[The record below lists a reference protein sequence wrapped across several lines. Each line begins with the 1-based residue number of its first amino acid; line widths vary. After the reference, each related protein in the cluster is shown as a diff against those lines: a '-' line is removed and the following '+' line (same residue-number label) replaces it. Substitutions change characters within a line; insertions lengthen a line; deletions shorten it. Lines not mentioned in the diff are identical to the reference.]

1 MEKTIS
7 KNKKTDLNE
16 GINLNEILERESN
29 LYLFIKRSID
39 IICSLAGIIVLSP
52 IFLIVSILIKIE
64 DPKGRIIFCQE
75 RNGQHPKTFK
85 MYKFRSMVHNAEE
98 LLKHLQEQNEQTGP
112 AFKMTDDPRITK
124 VGKFIRKTSLDEL
137 PQLFNVLKGDMSLVG
152 PRPPIPREVE
162 QYNSYQ
168 KQRLLVKPG
177 LTCIWQVSGRNNI
190 GFDEWVEMDLE
201 YIKNYNEW
209 MNNPY
214 FDDETKQELKAI
226 QNDEKEIE
234 DRFYKE
240 LEFGTGGL
248 RGVIGYG
255 TNRINKYTV
264 RKATFGLCNYILKKC
279 KEYGQK
285 RGVVIA
291 YDSRHK
297 SKEFCIEAAKTLA
310 ACGIKAYIYDSLR
323 STPQLSFSVRYLNC
337 VAGIVITASHNPPE
351 YNGYKVYWSD
361 GGQVCPDIANEIIQ
375 EVNKI
380 EDYSKIPTTKLG
392 DNLIQV
398 LNKDIDK
405 AFINEVKKQIIN
417 QDVIDRVG
425 DKIKIIYTPIH
436 GTGNIPVREVLKQS
450 GFKNVEVV
458 KEQELPDSN
467 FSTVEYPNPEEKAVF
482 EIAIEMAKNSG
493 ADIIMGTDPD
503 CDRVGVVVKNNE
515 GEYVVLNGN
524 QVGSLLVEYVI
535 SSNKENISNQVNP
548 TIIKTIVTSELG
560 AKIAKENGVDCID
573 TLTGFKFIGEKINQF
588 EQNKDRTFV
597 MGYEESYGY
606 LVGTHARDKDGV
618 VSALLISEMAAY
630 YYDKGMT
637 LYEGLQEV
645 YKKYGYYKEDLKSI
659 TLKGI
664 DGMKQIQNIMDYFR
678 TSDIQTIADIKVAEV
693 RDYKK
698 GINDLPKSDVL
709 KFILEDES
717 WIAVRPSGTEAKIKF
732 YFGCNGENQEL
743 VDDKLDLIMEY
754 IIKRVNV

>member
-1 MEKTIS
+1 M
-7 KNKKTDLNE
+7 
-16 GINLNEILERESN
+16 R
-29 LYLFIKRSID
+29 
-39 IICSLAGIIVLSP
+39 
-52 IFLIVSILIKIE
+52 
-64 DPKGRIIFCQE
+64 
-75 RNGQHPKTFK
+75 
-85 MYKFRSMVHNAEE
+85 
-98 LLKHLQEQNEQTGP
+98 
-112 AFKMTDDPRITK
+112 
-124 VGKFIRKTSLDEL
+124 
-137 PQLFNVLKGDMSLVG
+137 
-152 PRPPIPREVE
+152 
-162 QYNSYQ
+162 
-168 KQRLLVKPG
+168 
-177 LTCIWQVSGRNNI
+177 
-190 GFDEWVEMDLE
+190 E

-214 FDDETKQELKAI
+214 FDNETKQELKAI

-279 KEYGQK
+279 KEDGQK

-291 YDSRHK
+291 YDSRNK

-482 EIAIEMAKNSG
+482 EIAIKMAKNSG

-503 CDRVGVVVKNNE
+503 CDRVGVVVKNNK
-515 GEYVVLNGN
+515 GEYIVLNGN

-535 SSNKENISNQVNP
+535 SNNKENISNQVNP

-618 VSALLISEMAAY
+618 VSSLLISEMATY

-645 YKKYGYYKEDLKSI
+645 YKKYGYYKEELKSI

-664 DGMKQIQNIMDYFR
+664 DGMKQIQNIMNSFR
-678 TSDIQTIADIKVAEV
+678 TSDIDEIANIKVSEV

-709 KFILEDES
+709 KFVLEDGS
-717 WIAVRPSGTEAKIKF
+717 WIAVRPSGTEPKIKF
-732 YFGCNGENQEL
+732 YAGIKGNSL
-743 VDDKLDLIMEY
+743 DDSAKKLDELMEA
-754 IIKRVNV
+754 IKNA

>member
-1 MEKTIS
+1 MREY
-7 KNKKTDLNE
+7 KK
-16 GINLNEILERESN
+16 R
-29 LYLFIKRSID
+29 Y
-39 IICSLAGIIVLSP
+39 
-52 IFLIVSILIKIE
+52 
-64 DPKGRIIFCQE
+64 
-75 RNGQHPKTFK
+75 
-85 MYKFRSMVHNAEE
+85 
-98 LLKHLQEQNEQTGP
+98 
-112 AFKMTDDPRITK
+112 
-124 VGKFIRKTSLDEL
+124 
-137 PQLFNVLKGDMSLVG
+137 
-152 PRPPIPREVE
+152 
-162 QYNSYQ
+162 
-168 KQRLLVKPG
+168 
-177 LTCIWQVSGRNNI
+177 
-190 GFDEWVEMDLE
+190 DEWMR
-201 YIKNYNEW
+201 
-209 MNNPY
+209 NPY
-214 FDDETKQELKAI
+214 FDKETKEELKAI
-226 QNDEKEIE
+226 QDNEREIE

-248 RGVIGYG
+248 RGVIGHG
-255 TNRINKYTV
+255 TNRINIYTV
-264 RKATFGLCNYILKKC
+264 RKATFGLSNYILKK
-279 KEYGQK
+279 YGNEGQQ

-297 SKEFCIEAAKTLA
+297 SKEFCIEASKTLA
-310 ACGIKAYIYDSLR
+310 ACGIKAYIFDDLR
-323 STPQLSFSVRYLNC
+323 STPQLSFAVRNLNC

-351 YNGYKVYWSD
+351 YNGYKVYGED
-361 GGQVCPDIANEIIQ
+361 GGQVCPGVANEIIS

-380 EDYSKIPTTKLG
+380 DDYSKIPTTRFG
-392 DNLIQV
+392 DNLIQI
-398 LNKDIDK
+398 LNNRVDEE
-405 AFINEVKKQIIN
+405 FINAVKEQIIN
-417 QDVIDRVG
+417 QDIIDRVG

-436 GTGNIPVREVLKQS
+436 GTGNIPVRQVLKQA

-467 FSTVEYPNPEEKAVF
+467 FPTVEYPNPEEKAVF
-482 EIAIEMAKNSG
+482 EIAINMAKESG
-493 ADIIMGTDPD
+493 ADIILGTDPD

-524 QVGSLLVEYVI
+524 QVGSLLVDYVI
-535 SSNKENISNQVNP
+535 SNNKEKISNVVNP
-548 TIIKTIVTSELG
+548 TIVKTIVTSELG

-573 TLTGFKFIGEKINQF
+573 TLTGFKFIGEKINEF

-618 VSALLISEMAAY
+618 VSSLLICEMAAY

-678 TSDIQTIADIKVAEV
+678 NSDIQTIADIKVVEV

-709 KFILEDES
+709 KFVLEDGS
-717 WIAVRPSGTEAKIKF
+717 WIAVRPSGTEPKIKF
-732 YFGCNGENQEL
+732 YFGCNGDNQEI
-743 VDDKLDLIMEY
+743 VDEKLNS
-754 IIKRVNV
+754 IIDDITNRVNN